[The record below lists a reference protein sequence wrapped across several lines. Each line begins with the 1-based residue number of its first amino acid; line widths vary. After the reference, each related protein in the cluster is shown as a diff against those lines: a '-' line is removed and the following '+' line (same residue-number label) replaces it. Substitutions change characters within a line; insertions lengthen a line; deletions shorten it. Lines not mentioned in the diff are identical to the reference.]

1 MFAGCIVEE
10 LMQLGFSSE
19 TDSSFLARQLFNDSK
34 INLIKF
40 ALQSSHKKRTENL
53 GIDKDL
59 RFCLQL
65 DKFDN
70 VPIYKNGA
78 IVLFNHEF

>member
-1 MFAGCIVEE
+1 M
-10 LMQLGFSSE
+10 
-19 TDSSFLARQLFNDSK
+19 
-34 INLIKF
+34 
-40 ALQSSHKKRTENL
+40 LQSSHKKRTENL

-78 IVLFNHEF
+78 IVLFNDGI

>member
-1 MFAGCIVEE
+1 MFAGCILEKLIQV
-10 LMQLGFSSE
+10 GFLSE
-19 TDSSFLARQLFNDSK
+19 SDSSFLSRQLFNDSRS
-34 INLIKF
+34 NLIKF
-40 ALQSSHKKRTENL
+40 ILQSSHKKRTENL

-70 VPIYKNGA
+70 VPIYNNGS
-78 IVLFNHEF
+78 IVLY